1 MNINKL
7 GMYYFHFTVEKIY
20 YICYNYSR
28 KLMNLINNILI
39 HTGDSKEIALAAHNP
54 SVELDPTV
62 AYIVTMTSLKPL
74 LEKGYTSQISSRS
87 LRSRDDVKIASSMSP
102 TFEAKPEPVSKTL
115 ERNIRNIKDK
125 FEDIKKIIDELKAKG
140 DFFMKLISKDSN
152 NPHYI
157 VGEEWQEFENKFVF
171 ATKRIMETIKLI
183 RESVKKLRSIL
194 SKGTKYP
201 ALDQIEKYC
210 NNLIDKIPEP
220 SSKWEPGS
228 AKYEGF
234 KWMHES
240 INGEIKT
247 VFCEWKKWF
256 EGIKNPVGLLEIL
269 LDKDTSKKDDYL
281 KTIGNGLDSVEELFV
296 NVGKYSRML
305 RREEVFKHLKGL
317 GTEEAY
323 MYLITTVLPMLQDES
338 SSSLEEQGNTMQL
351 ISGIYER
358 WNSIQKLINESIKQS
373 NQGAAAADELGN
385 KIKGIVQDIEYQL
398 KRARMYLPSSAHTL
412 LDTMKSLSNKLVTEY
427 PKDFFKVA
435 KDSDQTA
442 FKTYMD
448 NLGQGV
454 TALTSISNMSQQ
466 QLQIDTQ
473 YYNSLLGFQKSSQ
486 DSVNKIIQ
494 SALNNMRS
502 A

>member
-1 MNINKL
+1 
-7 GMYYFHFTVEKIY
+7 
-20 YICYNYSR
+20 
-28 KLMNLINNILI
+28 MNLINNMLI
-39 HTGDSKEIALAAHNP
+39 HNGDSKEIALAAHNR
-54 SVELDPTV
+54 SVELDPTI
-62 AYIVTMTSLKPL
+62 AYIVTINSLTLL
-74 LEKGYTSQISSRS
+74 LEKSYTLDISAGS
-87 LRSRDDVKIASSMSP
+87 LRSRNDAKMSLSMSP
-102 TFEAKPEPVSKTL
+102 ILAAKREPVNKTL
-115 ERNIRNIKDK
+115 ERNIRNIKDR

-140 DFFMKLISKDSN
+140 DFFMKLISKNSN

-171 ATKRIMETIKLI
+171 VTKRIMETIKLI

-194 SKGTKYP
+194 SKGNKYP

-210 NNLIDKIPEP
+210 NHLINKIPDP
-220 SSKWEPGS
+220 SSKWKPDS
-228 AKYEGF
+228 AEYDGH
-234 KWMHES
+234 KWMHKS
-240 INGEIKT
+240 INNETKT
-247 VFCEWKKWF
+247 VFFAWKKWF
-256 EGIKNPVGLLEIL
+256 EGIKNPVGLLEMV
-269 LDKDTSKKDDYL
+269 LDKDITKKDDYL
-281 KTIGNGLDSVEELFV
+281 KTIGHGLDSVEELFL

-305 RREEVFKHLKGL
+305 RREEVFKHLKKL

-323 MYLITTVLPMLQDES
+323 IYLITTVLPMLQEES

-351 ISGIYER
+351 ISGIYDR
-358 WNSIQKLINESIKQS
+358 WNSIQKLINTSIKQS

-412 LDTMKSLSNKLVTEY
+412 LDTMKNLSNKLATEY

-473 YYNSLLGFQKSSQ
+473 YYNSLLGLQKSSQ

-494 SALNNMRS
+494 SALHNMRS
-502 A
+502 G

>member
-1 MNINKL
+1 
-7 GMYYFHFTVEKIY
+7 
-20 YICYNYSR
+20 
-28 KLMNLINNILI
+28 MNLINNILI
-39 HTGDSKEIALAAHNP
+39 HTGDSKEIALAANNL

-74 LEKGYTSQISSRS
+74 LEKGYISDISTGS
-87 LRSRDDVKIASSMSP
+87 LLSRDDAKMSP
-102 TFEAKPEPVSKTL
+102 AMSSTFAAKPEPVNKTL
-115 ERNIRNIKDK
+115 ERNIRNIKDR
-125 FEDIKKIIDELKAKG
+125 FEDIQKIMDELKAKG
-140 DFFMKLISKDSN
+140 DFFMKLISKDSS

-157 VGEEWQEFENKFVF
+157 VGDEWQEFENKFVF

-194 SKGTKYP
+194 SKGSKYP
-201 ALDQIEKYC
+201 ALDRIEKYC
-210 NNLIDKIPEP
+210 NNLINKMPDP
-220 SSKWEPGS
+220 SSKWDPDS
-228 AKYEGF
+228 AKYDGF
-234 KWMHES
+234 NWMHKS
-240 INGEIKT
+240 INNETKT
-247 VFCEWKKWF
+247 VFFEWKKWF
-256 EGIKNPVGLLEIL
+256 EGIKNPVGLLEMM
-269 LDKDTSKKDDYL
+269 LDKDTTKKDEYL

-305 RREEVFKHLKGL
+305 RREEVFKHLKKL
-317 GTEEAY
+317 GPEEAY

-338 SSSLEEQGNTMQL
+338 SSRLEEQGNAMQL
-351 ISGIYER
+351 ISGIYDK

-373 NQGAAAADELGN
+373 DQGAVAADNLGN

-398 KRARMYLPSSAHTL
+398 KRARMYLPSSGHAL
-412 LDTMKSLSNKLVTEY
+412 LDTMKELSNKLVTEY

-466 QLQIDTQ
+466 QLQMDSQ

-502 A
+502 S